1 MDLFATV
8 VFGALGAT
16 MRWLLSGRQ
25 RPLSSFLLEDDPYG
39 NAGFSAVII
48 LLLFLIYKLVS
59 HFWPFS

>member
-1 MDLFATV
+1 MDLFMTI

-25 RPLSSFLLEDDPYG
+25 RSLPSFLEDDPYG
-39 NAGFSAVII
+39 NAGFSAVVI
-48 LLLFLIYKLVS
+48 LLVFLLYKLVS